1 MDIKKR
7 VEELT
12 NILNDA
18 NYKYYVLDEP
28 TITDQEYDKYLR
40 ELEELEQKYKEF
52 ARDDSPTKRV
62 GGEVL
67 DSFKKVTHKIPMMSL
82 SDVFSES
89 EVVNFDERIKK
100 EGIRPQYVCEL
111 KIDGLSVSLLYE
123 HGKLVRAATRGDG
136 VVGEDITHNVKT
148 IKSVPLTLNEDIDIE
163 VRGEIYMSKK
173 SLEKVNLER
182 IKNGE
187 KPLQN
192 ARNGAAG
199 SIRQL
204 DSKVA
209 AKRGLDVWIYHLPNP
224 LDYGIH
230 THYEALEFMKKLGFK
245 TNPNNRL
252 VNNIN
257 EVLEFISEKN
267 AERKSLP
274 YDIDG
279 IVIKVNN
286 IDQQQE
292 LGFTAKYPKWAT
304 AYKFP
309 AEEVLTRLNDIIFTV
324 GRTGQIT
331 PNAVL
336 DAVIV
341 MGSTI
346 ARATL
351 HNENYIKEK
360 DLRIG
365 DIVSIRK
372 AGDVI
377 PEVVEVKKERR
388 TGNEKNFEMIH
399 NCPICGTTLVKKEG
413 QVDYFCLNEHC
424 PTRKIES
431 LIHFAERDAMNI
443 DGLGEKIME
452 DFFNFSFIRTIP
464 DIYLLQTH
472 REDLTRLEGYGEKSV
487 TKLLEAIEKSKSNS
501 LEKLLFGLGIPHVG
515 SKTAKIIASHYHNID
530 NIMKATLEDL
540 SSINDIGEIIAKS
553 IVDYFQKEDNK
564 IIIERLKQYGI
575 NMNYL
580 GQKIIKDETFYGKT
594 FVLTGTMTE
603 YKRDEAKNLIE
614 NYGGKTSSSVSKK
627 TDVVIAGAEPGSKYD
642 KAVELGITIWS
653 EEDFKK
659 NIEESKRNN

>member
-336 DAVIV
+336 DPVIV

-540 SSINDIGEIIAKS
+540 SSINDIGEIIEKS

>member
-279 IVIKVNN
+279 IVVKVNN

-336 DAVIV
+336 DPVIV

-530 NIMKATLEDL
+530 NIIKATLEDL

>member
-136 VVGEDITHNVKT
+136 VVGENITHNVKT

-336 DAVIV
+336 DPVIV

-424 PTRKIES
+424 PTRKIEC
-431 LIHFAERDAMNI
+431 LIHFAEREAMNI

-501 LEKLLFGLGIPHVG
+501 LEKLLFVLGIPHVG

-530 NIMKATLEDL
+530 NIIKATLEDL

>member
-230 THYEALEFMKKLGFK
+230 THYETLEFMKKLGFK

-336 DAVIV
+336 DPVIV

>member
-336 DAVIV
+336 DQVIV

-575 NMNYL
+575 KMNYL

>member
-111 KIDGLSVSLLYE
+111 KIDGLSFSLLYE

-336 DAVIV
+336 DPVIV

-399 NCPICGTTLVKKEG
+399 NCPICGTNLIKKEG

>member
-336 DAVIV
+336 DSVIV

>member
-336 DAVIV
+336 DPVIV

-501 LEKLLFGLGIPHVG
+501 LKKLLFGLGIPHVG

>member
-336 DAVIV
+336 DPVIV

-399 NCPICGTTLVKKEG
+399 NCPICGTNLVKKEG

-431 LIHFAERDAMNI
+431 LMHFAVRDAMNI
-443 DGLGEKIME
+443 DGLGEKIMD